1 MFKEMITFDVT
12 QRILN
17 RHACYFEKSDI
28 LFTRQAV
35 HVC

>member
-17 RHACYFEKSDI
+17 RHVCYFEKSDI

-35 HVC
+35 CVC